1 VRFKKRHSAVASGS
15 AGCDFLFTRAK
26 SGVCSGRTAAR
37 GPRQLGHRLSRDIHR
52 RPIQVLE
59 NLQSPETQAWAAG
72 QSAHTRR
79 LLDSLPGRAPL
90 LERLAQID
98 KGLPGQIVSLS
109 MSTAGRWFT
118 GTQS

>member
-1 VRFKKRHSAVASGS
+1 VDEPPLAAPGNLVTDYHAISIADPFRF
-15 AGCDFLFTRAK
+15 
-26 SGVCSGRTAAR
+26 
-37 GPRQLGHRLSRDIHR
+37 
-52 RPIQVLE
+52 LE